1 MTAKKKEAYGIIEYY
16 EAPKDMWQTNDV
28 ELDALSSFTN
38 RCHTASRLAIL
49 DMYLD
54 LGLVERMSFSSF
66 ILMLAAEKKK
76 SWACPFRL
84 VSEIPEITSELADAE
99 IEDSLYD
106 TKWKDDNIDTVNS
119 AFSILATSNPHEIN
133 QGDLWQN

>member
-1 MTAKKKEAYGIIEYY
+1 MMAKKKVSYGIAEYY
-16 EAPKDMWQTNDV
+16 TPSRDEWQTNDV
-28 ELDALSSFTN
+28 ELDAISHFTKL
-38 RCHTASRLAIL
+38 CHTASRLAIL

-54 LGLVERMSFSSF
+54 LGLVERMSFTSF

-84 VSEIPEITSELADAE
+84 VSEIPEITPELADVE

-106 TKWKDDNIDTVNS
+106 SKWKDDIDSVNA
-119 AFSILATSNPHEIN
+119 AFSTLAFAKQQEFTR
-133 QGDLWQN
+133 